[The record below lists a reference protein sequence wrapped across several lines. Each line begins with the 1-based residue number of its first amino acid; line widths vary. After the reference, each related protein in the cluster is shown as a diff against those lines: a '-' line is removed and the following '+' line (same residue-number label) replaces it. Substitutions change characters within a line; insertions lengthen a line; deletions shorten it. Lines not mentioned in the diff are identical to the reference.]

1 MKIEKVLAA
10 LERFA
15 PLPLQEDYDN
25 AGLQIGLTEAEVSG
39 ALLCLDV
46 TEAVIDEALQKNCNL
61 IVSHHPLLFRAL
73 KQISDKTE
81 VQRVIIK
88 AIRENIAIIS
98 MHTNLDNVRNG
109 VNAKIAEKLRLDD
122 CQLLGKQRM
131 VDGIDGAAGI
141 VGNLPQP
148 VEAPEFIDL
157 LKEAFAVPF
166 VQANALLERK
176 VSRVAVCGG
185 AGAFLL
191 DDALMAGADAFVTGE
206 MRYHEFFGHDQQ
218 LQIAVIGHYESE
230 QFTPEIF
237 KRVLEDA
244 CPQLRCL
251 ISSTNTNPIVY
262 R

>member
-131 VDGIDGAAGI
+131 VDGIDGASGI

-176 VSRVAVCGG
+176 VSRVAVWRRRGVF
-185 AGAFLL
+185 A
-191 DDALMAGADAFVTGE
+191 
-206 MRYHEFFGHDQQ
+206 
-218 LQIAVIGHYESE
+218 
-230 QFTPEIF
+230 
-237 KRVLEDA
+237 
-244 CPQLRCL
+244 
-251 ISSTNTNPIVY
+251 
-262 R
+262 